1 MPTDYIAPFALWIVV
16 RRVRQRDGS
25 TRMEPAW
32 VGRGKHG
39 GLAIF
44 VSRLHAY
51 VYATL
56 RNIHCANDDADD
68 WRCIPLQT
76 FDLQEHLH
84 DAHGVLN
91 CAMTFAFAC
100 DSTGALIISNG
111 APSLCFVE
119 VTFDLPTL
127 DADMVF
133 NFSQGAFDVMREL
146 WARAGAYGYPESID
160 RTAVMDDLMFAYALG
175 VALDGASLTRAEPD
189 GDHWTVYDAETV
201 RWISTPARSS
211 VALQTMLTIH

>member
-1 MPTDYIAPFALWIVV
+1 MSTDYIAPFALWIVV
-16 RRVRQRDGS
+16 RRIQRRDGS
-25 TRMEPAW
+25 CGVEPAW

-51 VYATL
+51 VYAAL
-56 RNIHCANDDADD
+56 RNIHRAHDDADD
-68 WRCIPLQT
+68 WRCIPLHA
-76 FDLQEHLH
+76 FDLQG
-84 DAHGVLN
+84 HGLDTHGPLN

-100 DSTGALIISNG
+100 DSTGALIITKG
-111 APSLCFVE
+111 APCLCFVE
-119 VTFDLPTL
+119 VTFDLPNL

-133 NFSQGAFDVMREL
+133 NFSQGVFEVMREQ
-146 WARAGAYGYPESID
+146 WARVGAYGYPESID
-160 RTAVMDDLMFAYALG
+160 RTAAMDDLTFAYALG
-175 VALDGASLTRAEPD
+175 VALDVASLTRTEPD

-211 VALQTMLTIH
+211 VAPRTMLTIH